1 MVDRLVPTAD
11 EVWKRI
17 ATPERKAAIVK
28 GVVYTAM
35 SLNLTPA
42 EAGELF
48 SGLDNQTAN
57 NLAYGFSGVA
67 DGETVKLVGQKLSED
82 PLKK

>member
-1 MVDRLVPTAD
+1 MVDRLAPAAD

-17 ATPERKAAIVK
+17 ATPGRKAAIVK
-28 GVVYTAM
+28 GVICTAM
-35 SLNLTPA
+35 SLGLSPT

-48 SGLDNQTAN
+48 STLDNHTAN

-67 DGETVKLVGQKLSED
+67 DGETVKLVGQKLGED